1 MGEKIFFFVIE
12 SVAILISLAL
22 TSLCVWG
29 HTTMWQYWEYLQSM
43 PSLFFLTQF
52 ILSLVMAFPTF
63 FCAMAL
69 RRQILVSKY
78 NGFACL
84 ITFLLVTAICTY
96 GAIHTPLTMS
106 YQIGGT
112 VLGLFFPLLACI
124 FVAFFVPN
132 KPEQKK
138 EEGGE

>member
-29 HTTMWQYWEYLQSM
+29 YTTMWQYWEYLQSM
-43 PSLFFLTQF
+43 PSLFLLTQF
-52 ILSLVMAFPTF
+52 ILSLVMAFPTLC
-63 FCAMAL
+63 CAMSF
-69 RRQILVSKY
+69 RRQILVSEH
-78 NGFACL
+78 NGYACL
-84 ITFLLVTAICTY
+84 VTFLLVTAICTF
-96 GAIHTPLTMS
+96 GAIHTPLPMS

-112 VLGLFFPLLACI
+112 VLSLFFPLLACL

-132 KPEQKK
+132 KLARKK
-138 EEGGE
+138 EDL